1 MQADAQSLP
10 RRQAAHPVSPRHI
23 VDAIVHLLDARK
35 AEEIVTIPLA
45 GKSAIAD
52 YMVIASGSSH
62 RQVTALAELAVK
74 ELHALGVRRIS
85 VEGLPQADWVL
96 IDAGDVII
104 HLFRPEI
111 RAFYNLEKL
120 WLAPT
125 LADGGRSTH

>member
-10 RRQAAHPVSPRHI
+10 RRQPAHPVTPRNI
-23 VDAIVHLLDARK
+23 VDAIVNLLDARK

-74 ELHALGVRRIS
+74 ELHELGVGQIS
-85 VEGLPQADWVL
+85 VEGLPRADWVL
-96 IDAGDVII
+96 IDAGDVIVHI
-104 HLFRPEI
+104 FRPEV

-120 WLAPT
+120 WMAPA